1 MNTKETKNQNQSEET
16 VVMNNSENTVM
27 DNNEATSQKTSAKNE
42 KAAYAAGGFA
52 AGLASGVAGSAIAA
66 NPAEDDV
73 TEEIAAEENVVV
85 TETAQE
91 VVEEQAYTTPEPED
105 VLLATDEG
113 IRIAQ
118 VDDNASFAEAFAD
131 ARAQVGPGGAFEWRG
146 HVYNTYYAEEWNNM
160 SAEERAEYQSKIDYA
175 TIAGDTSPSVA
186 VTAPRIAVATFP
198 SDIPVKKPT

>member
-16 VVMNNSENTVM
+16 VVMNNNENTAM
-27 DNNEATSQKTSAKNE
+27 GNNEATSQKTSAKNE
-42 KAAYAAGGFA
+42 KAIYAAGGFA

-160 SAEERAEYQSKIDYA
+160 FSVNVTSAFLYTRAFLPGMIKRKSGRIINVSSMWGIVGSSCE
-175 TIAGDTSPSVA
+175 VA
-186 VTAPRIAVATFP
+186 
-198 SDIPVKKPT
+198 

>member
-27 DNNEATSQKTSAKNE
+27 KNNEQTLQKTSAKNE

-91 VVEEQAYTTPEPED
+91 VVEEQAYTTLDQLKGKKIGVQKGTTGWLLIKDEIDSGSLKDTGTTVVEYDSGPVAFTALKTGKVD
-105 VLLATDEG
+105 FVVLDKLPAL
-113 IRIAQ
+113 
-118 VDDNASFAEAFAD
+118 SL
-131 ARAQVGPGGAFEWRG
+131 
-146 HVYNTYYAEEWNNM
+146 
-160 SAEERAEYQSKIDYA
+160 
-175 TIAGDTSPSVA
+175 
-186 VTAPRIAVATFP
+186 
-198 SDIPVKKPT
+198 VK